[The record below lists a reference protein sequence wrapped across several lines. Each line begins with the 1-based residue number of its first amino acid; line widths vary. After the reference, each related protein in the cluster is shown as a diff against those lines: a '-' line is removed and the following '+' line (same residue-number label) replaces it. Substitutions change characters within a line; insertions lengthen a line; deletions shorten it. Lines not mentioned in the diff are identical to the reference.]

1 MKRKGSLRRVKG
13 IAMGAEGIVIRKD
26 KGSGGNPFSAKFPK
40 NRRTKITEP
49 PRNPQKESTKIPP
62 PKNPQKSQKKITE
75 KNPTKFP
82 KKNRAKLNQK
92 FDKILNQNTPLNYF
106 RNYM

>member
-40 NRRTKITEP
+40 NRRKKS
-49 PRNPQKESTKIPP
+49 RNPQEIHKKNQQKSHPPKIHKNRRKKSRKKIPP
-62 PKNPQKSQKKITE
+62 NFRKRIG
-75 KNPTKFP
+75 
-82 KKNRAKLNQK
+82 
-92 FDKILNQNTPLNYF
+92 QN
-106 RNYM
+106 